1 MFEKVIICPNCNAGM
16 FSTAKALNAAHTLVT
31 GERSLVL
38 PKGRWTCG
46 VCGSDFNQG
55 TGFEAM
61 IEDDFDLMVEAAE
74 FKL

>member
-1 MFEKVIICPNCNAGM
+1 MFEKVILCPNCNAGM
-16 FSTAKALNAAHTLVT
+16 FSTTKARNVAHSLVT

-55 TGFEAM
+55 TGFEAI
-61 IEDDFDLMVEAAE
+61 IEDDFDLMAAAAE
-74 FKL
+74 LKL

>member
-1 MFEKVIICPNCNAGM
+1 MFEKVTICPNCNAGM
-16 FSTAKALNAAHTLVT
+16 FSTTKARNVAHTLVT

-46 VCGSDFNQG
+46 VCGSDFTQG
-55 TGFEAM
+55 VGFEAV
-61 IEDDFDLMVEAAE
+61 IEEDFALMVGASE